1 MAFEPKKREEFLNSL
16 KHISMNKSEEKNMID
31 NFNPITLSDL
41 YELFLK
47 LKDFVI
53 DDKDFEKLNRYT
65 YSTISKRYFYYIT

>member
-41 YELFLK
+41 YVKIL
-47 LKDFVI
+47 
-53 DDKDFEKLNRYT
+53 
-65 YSTISKRYFYYIT
+65 